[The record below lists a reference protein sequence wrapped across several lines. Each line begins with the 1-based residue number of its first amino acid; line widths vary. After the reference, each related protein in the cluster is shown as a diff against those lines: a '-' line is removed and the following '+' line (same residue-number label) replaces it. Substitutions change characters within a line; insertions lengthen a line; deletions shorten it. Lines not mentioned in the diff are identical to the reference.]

1 LKDLEKAKE
10 KLPNDPEIAREIARC
25 RRAIAEQEKKDRQL
39 YTKMFASGLFDDE
52 PPKVHAAQHIS
63 TTHTQHTNTHASTVP
78 PRSTHVKRRHST
90 AYTAA
95 LRLVSCL
102 RAVSLACSG
111 WRAAG

>member
-63 TTHTQHTNTHASTVP
+63 TTHTHTPNIQTRTH
-78 PRSTHVKRRHST
+78 PRCHHAPHT
-90 AYTAA
+90 
-95 LRLVSCL
+95 
-102 RAVSLACSG
+102 
-111 WRAAG
+111 